1 MRRLSARAR
10 TFVRTHSGPDGL
22 LPVQLAIRL
31 RSWVRRQPERARMEW
46 RQHRRHGLQLVPVAP
61 GHSVAFQ
68 EGPRP
73 PEVSIVVP
81 VYNHL
86 ELTRRCLA
94 AVAAHTDLSL
104 IELIVVDDAS
114 TDATPAWLDRTT
126 GIRVLRQ
133 DPNQGVG
140 AAMARGAAAARGR
153 HILFLNNDT
162 EPQPRWLDALVD
174 ALALPGVVAAGS
186 RLVYPS
192 GLMQECG
199 AVVTRDGSGVN
210 LGNGRDPDSPEWRH
224 VRDVDYCS
232 AAALLVR
239 RSAFEQVGGFDVRFR
254 PAYYEDTDLCFAL
267 RAAGGRVV
275 VAPRSVVVHHEGA
288 SHGTD
293 HRTVES
299 PGPGKLQQYRNREV
313 FVSKWAAAL
322 ASHPERPLSR
332 WPLAG
337 RERDLP
343 RVLVVAADIPRAD
356 RSSGAVRL
364 TAILHQLRRIG
375 CSTTLLPLAA
385 GIGEVH
391 SHVGALEDA
400 GVEVRP
406 VRDLSLLAAR
416 SGAFDL
422 VVLSSPGPALAM
434 LRVVRRTQPQA
445 VVIYDSVD
453 LEFLREERRAIAHGE
468 DVAPALALRAREL
481 GLVRSTDVTATV
493 TESESE
499 LLRHAVPQA
508 RTVILP
514 NVHEARSTPVPGPE
528 GREGLL
534 FIGGYS
540 HEPNVD
546 CVRHLAAQVL
556 PLIRRRV
563 GDIGLD
569 ALGADPSEALL
580 ALRSEHVRIPGHIAN
595 VDPWFDRARV
605 FVAPLR
611 YGAGMKGKI
620 GQAMALG
627 LPVVTSTVGAEGMG
641 LTNGVECLIA
651 DTPTDVAEAVV
662 RLITDNGLWTSLS
675 VAGVRTVAERWSP
688 ERMRER
694 LEGLLDY
701 ARPDQPRVRTATKT
715 SGSPS

>member
-1 MRRLSARAR
+1 L
-10 TFVRTHSGPDGL
+10 
-22 LPVQLAIRL
+22 QLA
-31 RSWVRRQPERARMEW
+31 S
-46 RQHRRHGLQLVPVAP
+46 VAP
-61 GHSVAFQ
+61 GQSVAFQ
-68 EGPRP
+68 DGPGT

-94 AVAAHTDLSL
+94 AVAAHTDHSL
-104 IELIVVDDAS
+104 IEVIVVDDCS
-114 TDATPAWLDRTT
+114 TDETPAWLERTT
-126 GIRVLRQ
+126 GIHALRQ
-133 DPNQGVG
+133 EPNQGVG
-140 AAMARGAAAARGR
+140 AAMARGAAEARGQ
-153 HILFLNNDT
+153 HIVFLNNDT
-162 EPQPRWLDALVD
+162 EPQPGWLDALVG
-174 ALALPGVVAAGS
+174 AIALPGVAAAGS

-199 AVVTRDGSGVN
+199 AVVARDGNGVN
-210 LGNGRDPDSPEWRH
+210 LGNGTDPDSPEWRH

>member
-1 MRRLSARAR
+1 MVWV
-10 TFVRTHSGPDGL
+10 TSGP
-22 LPVQLAIRL
+22 
-31 RSWVRRQPERARMEW
+31 
-46 RQHRRHGLQLVPVAP
+46 
-61 GHSVAFQ
+61 SVAFQ
-68 EGPRP
+68 EGPRT

-86 ELTRRCLA
+86 DLTRRCLA
-94 AVAAHTDLSL
+94 AVAAHTDHSL
-104 IELIVVDDAS
+104 IEVIVVDDCS
-114 TDATPAWLDRTT
+114 TDATPAWLGRTT

-133 DPNQGVG
+133 EPNQGVG
-140 AAMARGAAAARGR
+140 AAMARGAAEARGR

-162 EPQPRWLDALVD
+162 EPQPGWLDALVD
-174 ALALPGVVAAGS
+174 AIALPGVAAAGS

-199 AVVTRDGSGVN
+199 AVVTRDGNGVN

-313 FVSKWAAAL
+313 FISKWAAIL

-343 RVLVVAADIPRAD
+343 RVLVVAADVPRAD

-385 GIGEVH
+385 GIGETR
-391 SHVGALEDA
+391 SHVGALEAA

-416 SGAFDL
+416 TGAFDL
-422 VVLSSPGPALAM
+422 VVLSSPGPALAT
-434 LRVVRRTQPQA
+434 LRAVRRTQPQA
-445 VVIYDSVD
+445 VIVYDSVD

-493 TESESE
+493 TEIESE
-499 LLRHAVPQA
+499 LLRQAVPHA

-514 NVHEARSTPVPGPE
+514 NVHEPRSTPVPGPE

-546 CVRHLAAQVL
+546 CVQHLVSQVL
-556 PLIRRRV
+556 PLVRNRV
-563 GDIGLD
+563 GDIRLD
-569 ALGADPSEALL
+569 ALGSDPPEALL
-580 ALRSEHVRIPGHIAN
+580 ALRSEYVRIPGHIAD
-595 VDPWFDRARV
+595 VDRWFDQARV

-641 LTNGVECLIA
+641 LVDGTDCLIA
-651 DTPTDVAEAVV
+651 DTAHDVAEAVT
-662 RLITDNGLWTSLS
+662 RLVADDHLWRSLS
-675 VAGVRTVAERWSP
+675 AAGLRIVTERWSP
-688 ERMRER
+688 EMMRDR
-694 LEGLLDY
+694 LEGLLRY
-701 ARPDQPRVRTATKT
+701 ADPNQLSARIAAQT
-715 SGSPS
+715 SGSGSTSA